1 MIRYKNERHNS
12 ALIEMSQEEHYR
24 VLASSLADQ
33 DEEISSLIW
42 TIARQAEYYSPPE
55 VHRGRL
61 IIAPRV
67 YLCHH
72 SLRFECYL
80 MW

>member
-12 ALIEMSQEEHYR
+12 ALIEMSQEDHYR
-24 VLASSLADQ
+24 VLVPSLADQ
-33 DEEISSLIW
+33 DEISSLVWI
-42 TIARQAEYYSPPE
+42 IARQAEYYDPPE
-55 VHRGRL
+55 VQRGRL